1 MFWNS
6 FPKEKNS
13 MRAGTMLGQDAIT
26 DLVNDYAQGT
36 VPGAT
41 DLSMNLTAQSSAPGP
56 KPTPTPSFP
65 WGWVLA
71 GVGVV
76 IVIGLATAKRV

>member
-1 MFWNS
+1 
-6 FPKEKNS
+6 

-26 DLVNDYAQGT
+26 DLVTDYTQGT

-41 DLSMNLTAQSSAPGP
+41 DLTMNLTAQSNAPGP

-76 IVIGLATAKRV
+76 IVIGLATAKRA